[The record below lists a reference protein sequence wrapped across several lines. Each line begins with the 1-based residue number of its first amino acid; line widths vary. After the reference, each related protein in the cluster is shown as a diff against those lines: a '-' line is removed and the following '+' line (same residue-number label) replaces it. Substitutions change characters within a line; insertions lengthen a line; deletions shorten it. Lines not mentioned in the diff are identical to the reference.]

1 MIIGIFEYLII
12 TIASERLITELSVS
26 FFQTQ
31 ASIRK
36 GCVNITAYDYFL
48 YRVSCCIVSNLEM
61 SQCSDVSESDMDL
74 NTLKQTSERK
84 RKQGARDSPPSG
96 VPVLKR
102 QNSMPD
108 VHSQSVKYTLAKR
121 GAKKKTTPK
130 KKAAAPAAAPAENQ
144 SAPFRSMLLG
154 TFNDPTF
161 QEGISP
167 MISNLVSPLIGSA
180 IQRAVESAVHE
191 VRNEVVKP
199 LIESNDKLLRLV
211 EGQKSL
217 IQTQQQRINELQ
229 ADYSVVCS
237 EMDDLQLKVNDL
249 EQYGRRNNLRI
260 SNMFL
265 GSSKVLTEREVTQRT
280 VDFINQSVLKAGD
293 GDTPITAND
302 VDRCHTLGPIKP
314 EGNNNIIIKFQ
325 NYHAKRAVFEM
336 KKNLKGDSNKR
347 FIAEDLTRLN
357 YGLVQSL
364 WRLRKDGRI
373 NNFWTRDGNVFAKQ
387 GENDRPS
394 RIRTNYDI
402 DNLVVSRPQRSS
414 ERGFA
419 RESGLRN
426 TIR

>member
-1 MIIGIFEYLII
+1 
-12 TIASERLITELSVS
+12 
-26 FFQTQ
+26 
-31 ASIRK
+31 
-36 GCVNITAYDYFL
+36 
-48 YRVSCCIVSNLEM
+48 
-61 SQCSDVSESDMDL
+61 
-74 NTLKQTSERK
+74 
-84 RKQGARDSPPSG
+84 
-96 VPVLKR
+96 
-102 QNSMPD
+102 
-108 VHSQSVKYTLAKR
+108 
-121 GAKKKTTPK
+121 
-130 KKAAAPAAAPAENQ
+130 
-144 SAPFRSMLLG
+144 
-154 TFNDPTF
+154 
-161 QEGISP
+161 
-167 MISNLVSPLIGSA
+167 
-180 IQRAVESAVHE
+180 
-191 VRNEVVKP
+191 
-199 LIESNDKLLRLV
+199 
-211 EGQKSL
+211 
-217 IQTQQQRINELQ
+217 
-229 ADYSVVCS
+229 
-237 EMDDLQLKVNDL
+237 MDDLQLKVNDL

-373 NNFWTRDGNVFAKQ
+373 NSFWTRDGNVFAKQ